1 MQPVNTILYSVYF
14 STVPWQNVSPIL
26 ATRSQHGQRQ
36 SGRIG
41 LDVFIFIQ
49 IAFGHAVRYPDPQV
63 QQTT

>member
-14 STVPWQNVSPIL
+14 SAVPWQNVSPIL

-41 LDVFIFIQ
+41 LDVFIFIP
-49 IAFGHAVRYPDPQV
+49 IALGHAVRYPNPQV

>member
-1 MQPVNTILYSVYF
+1 MQPVNTKHYSAYF
-14 STVPWQNVSPIL
+14 TAVPWQNVSPIL

-36 SGRIG
+36 SGSFG

-49 IAFGHAVRYPDPQV
+49 IAFGHAVRYPNPQV